1 MRVSEPPVT
10 RKELAHK
17 MGIHSRT
24 LYRWLKKENIDL
36 NQRLISPIQQ
46 TIILQKFGYQ
56 QSFNQEHM
64 GIG

>member
-1 MRVSEPPVT
+1 MKVTEAPVT

-24 LYRWLKKENIDL
+24 LYRWLKKENINL

-56 QSFNQEHM
+56 QYINQEQVHF
-64 GIG
+64 G